1 MRFRFLALIMILA
14 LAACEGPTGPAG
26 PGGATGAAGPAG
38 PAGSAGSAG
47 PAGPAG
53 ADWPGPE
60 PAGYTAADG
69 IAGGAAYAK
78 WWTTDAGGVG
88 TLPTTT
94 AGKDFYR
101 CKACHAWDGM
111 GNAGSYASR
120 SGQSTGNPGRPD
132 VSWVNLRTTSGQTF
146 QELYDMVAHAG
157 SRTIDA
163 TDNTHPDFAAQL
175 TEGQIWNLVKFMR
188 EEWVAPSDLYDLQ
201 VSGQAG
207 YWNYAVNPAVVVWP
221 TLTYSNIGANG
232 DAPNGGAIY
241 ADKCAMCHGVSGT
254 NIDLGGRSIGKFARE
269 KPNELW
275 FKAKFGEDGA
285 MSSGIITATSDLQDL
300 YAALVSTVNFP
311 D

>member
-14 LAACEGPTGPAG
+14 IAACEGPTGPTG
-26 PGGATGAAGPAG
+26 PSGSTGAAGPAG
-38 PAGSAGSAG
+38 SQGPAG

-69 IAGGAAYAK
+69 IAGGAAYSK
-78 WWTTDAGGVG
+78 WWSSDGGG
-88 TLPTTT
+88 GGSQPATT

-120 SGQSTGNPGRPD
+120 TGQSTGKSSRPD

-175 TEGQIWNLVKFMR
+175 TESQIWNLVKFMR
-188 EEWVAPSDLYDLQ
+188 EEWVAPSDLYDLE
-201 VSGQAG
+201 VSGQAIHWD
-207 YWNYAVNPAVVVWP
+207 YSVTPAVVAAP
-221 TLTYSNIGANG
+221 TLTYSNIGAKG
-232 DAPNGGAIY
+232 DAPNGGSIY
-241 ADKCAMCHGVSGT
+241 AAKCASCHGANGT
-254 NIDLGGRSIGKFARE
+254 NIDLGGRSVGKFARE

-275 FKAKFGEDGA
+275 FKLKFGEDGA
-285 MSSGIITATSDLQDL
+285 MDSGIITSTSDLQDL
-300 YAALVSTVNFP
+300 YAALVNAVNFP